1 MSADLEARAK
11 AILARLVAFDSV
23 SDRSNLP
30 LVDFVEDYL
39 RGLGVAAR
47 RAPNAGGDKA
57 ALWATIGPEVDG
69 GIVLSGHTDVVPA
82 KGQPWSGD
90 PFALREIDGR
100 LYGRGACDMK
110 GFDAAVLAIIPEFR
124 AAKLKRPIHVLL
136 SYDEETTCRG
146 SLDTIA
152 AFGVDLPRPALVLVG
167 EPTMMTVADAHKG
180 IATFETRVTGVEA
193 HSAKQQ
199 LGASAISAAC
209 EIVVEIGRLGREMEA
224 PDRQDPRFDPP
235 YSTFHVGVIHGG
247 TAHNIVARECV
258 FQWECRGLPNLSS
271 SAAFAL
277 VQAYVDEVALPRMR
291 RFVAGPDI
299 QTRMEV
305 DVPGLA
311 AEAES
316 PAATLAL
323 RLSRSNRTIAV
334 SYATEAGHFQRA
346 GLPTVVCG
354 PGSID
359 QAHKPDEFLSTDQL
373 AQCLG
378 FLGRLA
384 EEASAER

>member
-1 MSADLEARAK
+1 
-11 AILARLVAFDSV
+11 
-23 SDRSNLP
+23 
-30 LVDFVEDYL
+30 
-39 RGLGVAAR
+39 
-47 RAPNAGGDKA
+47 
-57 ALWATIGPEVDG
+57 
-69 GIVLSGHTDVVPA
+69 
-82 KGQPWSGD
+82 
-90 PFALREIDGR
+90 
-100 LYGRGACDMK
+100 
-110 GFDAAVLAIIPEFR
+110 
-124 AAKLKRPIHVLL
+124 
-136 SYDEETTCRG
+136 
-146 SLDTIA
+146 
-152 AFGVDLPRPALVLVG
+152 
-167 EPTMMTVADAHKG
+167 
-180 IATFETRVTGVEA
+180 
-193 HSAKQQ
+193 
-199 LGASAISAAC
+199 
-209 EIVVEIGRLGREMEA
+209 
-224 PDRQDPRFDPP
+224 
-235 YSTFHVGVIHGG
+235 
-247 TAHNIVARECV
+247 
-258 FQWECRGLPNLSS
+258 
-271 SAAFAL
+271 

-323 RLSRSNRTIAV
+323 LLSRSNRTIAV

>member
-1 MSADLEARAK
+1 MSAELEARAK

-39 RGLGVAAR
+39 RALGAPTRRVHNAA
-47 RAPNAGGDKA
+47 GDKA
-57 ALWATIGPEVDG
+57 ALWTTIGPDVDG
-69 GIVLSGHTDVVPA
+69 GIVLSGHTDVVPT
-82 KGQPWSGD
+82 KGQPWSSD
-90 PFALREIDGR
+90 PFVLREIDGK
-100 LYGRGACDMK
+100 LYARGACDMK
-110 GFDAAVLAIIPEFR
+110 GFDAAVLAMVPAFQ
-124 AAKLKRPIHVLL
+124 AANLKRPIHVLL
-136 SYDEETTCRG
+136 SYDEETTGRG
-146 SLDTIA
+146 SLDVIA
-152 AFGVDLPRPALVLVG
+152 AFGVDLPRPALVIVG
-167 EPTMMTVADAHKG
+167 EPTMMAVADAHKG

-193 HSAKQQ
+193 HSAKPQ

-209 EIVVEIGRLGREMEA
+209 EIVAEIGRLGRELEA
-224 PDRQDPRFDPP
+224 PDRLDPRFDPP
-235 YSTFHVGVIHGG
+235 WSTFHVGVIHGG
-247 TAHNIVARECV
+247 TAHNILARECV
-258 FQWECRGLPNLSS
+258 FQWDFRGLPNLSS
-271 SAAFAL
+271 AAALAL
-277 VQAYVDEVALPRMR
+277 VQAYVDEVALPRLR

-299 QTRMEV
+299 QTVMEV
-305 DVPGLA
+305 DMPGLA
-311 AEAES
+311 AEAAS

-359 QAHKPDEFLSTDQL
+359 QAHKPDEFLSIDQL
-373 AQCLG
+373 AECLA

-384 EEASAER
+384 EDASS